1 MTAKWLGV
9 APWELA
15 DQPAAWLAA
24 GQTVMNAETGAA
36 NERARADARRRK
48 LAGMRRG
55 A

>member
-15 DQPAAWLAA
+15 DQSPEWLAA
-24 GQTVMNAETGAA
+24 ASTVMNAEAGAA

-48 LAGMRRG
+48 LAGMQRG